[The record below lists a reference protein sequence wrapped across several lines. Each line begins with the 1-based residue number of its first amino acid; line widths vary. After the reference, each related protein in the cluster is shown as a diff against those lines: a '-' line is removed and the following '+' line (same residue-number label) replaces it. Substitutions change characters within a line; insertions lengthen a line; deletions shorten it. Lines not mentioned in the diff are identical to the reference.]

1 MLASELPAI
10 TMRAEMQPGQQGFRD
25 FSAALQLD
33 MQLDHLV
40 VLAALFRPDRMPFL
54 EQVGGHVQL
63 WGRWQEGA
71 LADARLALDV
81 PELTLRKDVEYA
93 VLRNIQAS
101 GQWLRDSE
109 GGEAWLSGNAET
121 VEWAQP
127 EGVGDGPALPHHWY
141 LSHQPGQWELRT
153 SAFELASLA
162 AWREYALLPESLTR
176 VLQTLSPRGQVQG
189 LSLGQREG
197 RWGVD
202 AALTNVAVLPLAASA
217 RRRSAGRLG
226 AGSRPAWPRDL

>member
-1 MLASELPAI
+1 M
-10 TMRAEMQPGQQGFRD
+10 
-25 FSAALQLD
+25 
-33 MQLDHLV
+33 
-40 VLAALFRPDRMPFL
+40 
-54 EQVGGHVQL
+54 
-63 WGRWQEGA
+63 GRWQEGA

-141 LSHQPGQWELRT
+141 LSHQPGRWGCEPVRL
-153 SAFELASLA
+153 S
-162 AWREYALLPESLTR
+162 
-176 VLQTLSPRGQVQG
+176 SPR
-189 LSLGQREG
+189 
-197 RWGVD
+197 
-202 AALTNVAVLPLAASA
+202 
-217 RRRSAGRLG
+217 
-226 AGSRPAWPRDL
+226 